1 MNIREREF
9 LRFLTRFDEHPFT
22 VKIGGKRYKIGEG
35 RPEFGV
41 VFHRIPELS
50 KLLKSTSIALGEAY
64 MDGSLEI
71 EGDLYHALNRFM
83 GQIGKFSTDRR
94 ALKKLLFSSQDKKNQ
109 LKEVSSHYDIG
120 NDFYRL
126 WLDETMS
133 YSCSF
138 FQHKEDSLYKAQ
150 CNKIDRILRKLQ
162 LAPGMSLCDIGCG
175 WGYLLMEAVKKYDV
189 NGVGITLSR
198 EQKAGFEEE
207 IRKAGLGGRIQVKL
221 MDYRDISGL
230 NMQFDR
236 VVSVGMLEHVGR
248 ENYPL
253 FLKNVKRVL
262 KPGGIFLLHFI
273 SALKEYPGDPWI
285 KKYIFPGGMI
295 PSLREIIHE
304 ASELRFY
311 TIDVESLRRHY
322 TRTLLHWNKNFQNHR
337 ELVELRFDKKFVRM
351 WELYLCVCAA
361 AFMNGIVD
369 LHQVV
374 FTNDVNNKI
383 RNINK
388 YCK

>member
-1 MNIREREF
+1 MNLREREF
-9 LRFLTRFDEHPFT
+9 LRFLQRFDEHPFV
-22 VKIGGKRYKIGEG
+22 VKMDGKRYKIGNG
-35 RPEFGV
+35 KPEFRV
-41 VFHRIPELS
+41 IFQKVPELP
-50 KLLKSTSIALGEAY
+50 KLLRSTSIALGEAY
-64 MDGSLEI
+64 MDGTLEI
-71 EGDLYHALNRFM
+71 EGDLYHTLNRFM

-94 ALKKLLFSSQDKKNQ
+94 ALRKLLFSSQDKKNQ

-133 YSCSF
+133 YSCGF
-138 FQHKEDSLYKAQ
+138 FEHKDDSLYKAQ
-150 CNKIDRILRKLQ
+150 WNKIDRILRKLQ
-162 LAPGMSLCDIGCG
+162 LAPEMTLCDIGCG
-175 WGYLLMEAVKKYDV
+175 WGSLLMEAVKRYDV

-198 EQKAGFEEE
+198 EQKAGFEKE
-207 IRKAGLGGRIQVKL
+207 IQKAGLNDRIQVKL
-221 MDYRDISGL
+221 MDYRDLSKL

-236 VVSVGMLEHVGR
+236 VVSVGMIEHVGR

-253 FLKNVKRVL
+253 FLETVKSIL
-262 KPGGIFLLHFI
+262 KPGGVFLLHFI

-295 PSLREIIHE
+295 PSLREIIYE

-322 TRTLLHWNKNFQNHR
+322 TKTLLWWNKNFQKNR
-337 ELVELRFDKKFVRM
+337 NLIELRFDRRFVRM

-374 FTNDVNNKI
+374 FTNDVNNELKVI
-383 RNINK
+383 HK